1 MSKLLSGFV
10 LGAALLLPFA
20 AQAGDAAKGKAYF
33 ARCAMC
39 HSNARSAPNRI
50 GPNLFGVVGR
60 KAASVQ
66 GFFYSGAMKHS
77 NITWTPEKLKAYVA
91 HPQTVV
97 PGNRMAFA
105 GVANPGQVDDLVA
118 YLATLK

>member
-1 MSKLLSGFV
+1 MSARIV
-10 LGAALLLPFA
+10 LVALLTGLSILPA
-20 AQAGDAAKGKAYF
+20 RAGDAGKGKSYF

-39 HSNARSAPNRI
+39 HSDTRSAPNRV

-60 KAASVQ
+60 KAAAMD

-77 NITWTPEKLKAYVA
+77 NIIWSPERLKAYIA
-91 HPQTVV
+91 RPQTVV

-105 GVANPGQVDDLVA
+105 GVSNAGQVDDLVA
-118 YLATLK
+118 YLQTLK